1 MSNAIAL
8 GTFDGVHLGHRAV
21 LDMPDGF
28 HKTAVIFGEAPKLII
43 SGINDSLMTPEKK
56 VRILHGIG
64 IDDVYMLDF
73 EKVRNETP
81 QEFLAFLKNKFSPS
95 LISCGFN
102 YRFGH
107 KGAGDVNTL
116 QRFCDEN
123 GIELRCCEPV
133 VSGGVPVSS
142 SLIRDMLK
150 KGDVALANRL
160 MSCGFSYTSEVI
172 HGDRRGRTIGFPTVN
187 QRYPDGLVKL
197 KFGVYSVI
205 VRFEGAEHFGITNIG
220 IRPTYPS
227 DFVISET
234 YIDSFCGDLYGK
246 EIEICPLRFL
256 RGETEFSSI
265 EELKNQISKD
275 ILIAKKGL

>member
-8 GTFDGVHLGHRAV
+8 GTFDGVHSGHRAV
-21 LDMPDGF
+21 LNMPDGF
-28 HKTAVIFGEAPKLII
+28 HKTAVIFGEAPKLVL
-43 SGINDSLMTPEKK
+43 SGTGDSIMTPEKK
-56 VRILHGIG
+56 IKILHGIG

-81 QEFLAFLKNKFSPS
+81 EEFLAFLKTKFSPS

-107 KGAGDVNTL
+107 NGVGNVDTL
-116 QRFCDEN
+116 RNFCGEN

-133 VSGGVPVSS
+133 LNNGVPVSS

-150 KGDVALANRL
+150 NGDVESANKL
-160 MSCGFSYTSEVI
+160 MLCGFSYTSEVI
-172 HGDRRGRTIGFPTVN
+172 HGDRRGRTIGFPTIN
-187 QRYPDGLVKL
+187 QRYPEQLVKL
-197 KFGVYSVI
+197 KFGVYSVL
-205 VRFEGAEHFGITNIG
+205 VRFDGEEYFGITNIG

-234 YIDSFCGDLYGK
+234 YIDSFCGDIYGK
-246 EIEICPLRFL
+246 ETEICPLRFL
-256 RGETEFSSI
+256 RGETKFNSI
-265 EELKNQISKD
+265 EELKSQISKD
-275 ILIAKKGL
+275 IIIARKGL

>member
-1 MSNAIAL
+1 MDNIRTDYMNKTIAEIVKTKPSYIAIEDLNVKGMMKNRCLSKAVASQK
-8 GTFDGVHLGHRAV
+8 FYEFRA
-21 LDMPDGF
+21 
-28 HKTAVIFGEAPKLII
+28 
-43 SGINDSLMTPEKK
+43 
-56 VRILHGIG
+56 R
-64 IDDVYMLDF
+64 
-73 EKVRNETP
+73 
-81 QEFLAFLKNKFSPS
+81 LKAK
-95 LISCGFN
+95 
-102 YRFGH
+102 
-107 KGAGDVNTL
+107 
-116 QRFCDEN
+116 CDEN

-133 VSGGVPVSS
+133 LSGGVPVSS

-150 KGDVALANRL
+150 NGDVASANQL

-234 YIDSFCGDLYGK
+234 YIDSFRGDLYGK

-256 RGETEFSSI
+256 RGETKFSSI

>member
-81 QEFLAFLKNKFSPS
+81 QEFLAFLKNKFSPA

-107 KGAGDVNTL
+107 NGAGDVNTL

-133 VSGGVPVSS
+133 LSGGVPVSS

-150 KGDVALANRL
+150 NGDVASANQL

-234 YIDSFCGDLYGK
+234 YIDSFRGDLYGK

-256 RGETEFSSI
+256 RGETKFSSI